1 MNNEMVF
8 TAANLKQNPN
18 LEIIANTNDLFVI
31 ACLFVFF
38 FINLN

>member
-1 MNNEMVF
+1 MAF

-31 ACLFVFF
+31 ACLFIWVF
-38 FINLN
+38 